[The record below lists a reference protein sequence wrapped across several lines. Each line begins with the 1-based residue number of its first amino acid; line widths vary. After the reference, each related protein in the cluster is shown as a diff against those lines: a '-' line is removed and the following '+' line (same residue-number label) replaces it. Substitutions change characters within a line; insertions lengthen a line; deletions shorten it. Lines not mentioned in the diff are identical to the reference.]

1 MECCATHLLLSEC
14 SALRAA
20 PVKWTHP
27 ECAGPGVGPG
37 VGPPFQ
43 TPVTIL
49 KPGAVKIKFCQI
61 STKFGRKG
69 VSFVFFPFPRQF
81 VPSNGRYAVVIQSY
95 LPPSSYDL
103 PS

>member
-49 KPGAVKIKFCQI
+49 KPGAVNQVLSNIYQVWTERGQFC
-61 STKFGRKG
+61 FF
-69 VSFVFFPFPRQF
+69 SF
-81 VPSNGRYAVVIQSY
+81 
-95 LPPSSYDL
+95 PPSIR
-103 PS
+103 P

>member
-14 SALRAA
+14 SALLAA

-27 ECAGPGVGPG
+27 ECAGPVVGPG

-49 KPGAVKIKFCQI
+49 NLVQSNAANQVLSNIN
-61 STKFGRKG
+61 TKFGRKK
-69 VSFVFFPFPRQF
+69 SIL
-81 VPSNGRYAVVIQSY
+81 AV
-95 LPPSSYDL
+95 PPSIL
-103 PS
+103 P

>member
-27 ECAGPGVGPG
+27 ECAGPVVGPG

-49 KPGAVKIKFCQI
+49 KPGAVKCCQ
-61 STKFGRKG
+61 SSSVKYQVWTEKVNFGSSVNSSLATG
-69 VSFVFFPFPRQF
+69 VSQLFL
-81 VPSNGRYAVVIQSY
+81 QSY
-95 LPPSSYDL
+95 LPCL
-103 PS
+103 QIRFA

>member
-27 ECAGPGVGPG
+27 ECAGPVVGPG

-49 KPGAVKIKFCQI
+49 NLVQSNAANQVL
-61 STKFGRKG
+61 SNTKFGRKK
-69 VSFVFFPFPRQF
+69 SILA
-81 VPSNGRYAVVIQSY
+81 VPSII
-95 LPPSSYDL
+95 P
-103 PS
+103 